1 MALGVEMVHRC
12 GVARGQFADVGGIV
26 EMPTQGPAMA
36 DASQAAEITL
46 MCSGCPQ
53 ISAALATTGMD
64 WMGVSDDGFWR
75 PDVRAQFLT
84 GEGAVVAHALH
95 RAGRADRAVFEGRRG
110 RLVDGLARSVHAV
123 VDSVR
128 NRRGSI
134 RLAEHQRVRRPR
146 PASGHWALGTSNI
159 RCSGDVVCRTPHPL
173 SSVRKSVGRRF
184 AKRDARCAA
193 GPADRDRA

>member
-75 PDVRAQFLT
+75 PDVRAQFFT
-84 GEGAVVAHALH
+84 DDGAVVLMHYTGLVEQTERFSKAAE
-95 RAGRADRAVFEGRRG
+95 AD
-110 RLVDGLARSVHAV
+110 
-123 VDSVR
+123 
-128 NRRGSI
+128 
-134 RLAEHQRVRRPR
+134 
-146 PASGHWALGTSNI
+146 
-159 RCSGDVVCRTPHPL
+159 
-173 SSVRKSVGRRF
+173 
-184 AKRDARCAA
+184 
-193 GPADRDRA
+193 

>member
-1 MALGVEMVHRC
+1 
-12 GVARGQFADVGGIV
+12 
-26 EMPTQGPAMA
+26 
-36 DASQAAEITL
+36 
-46 MCSGCPQ
+46 
-53 ISAALATTGMD
+53 MD

-128 NRRGSI
+128 NRRGPI

-146 PASGHWALGTSNI
+146 PASGHWALGTGHWALGTGHI
-159 RCSGDVVCRTPHPL
+159 EYQVFR
-173 SSVRKSVGRRF
+173 
-184 AKRDARCAA
+184 
-193 GPADRDRA
+193 